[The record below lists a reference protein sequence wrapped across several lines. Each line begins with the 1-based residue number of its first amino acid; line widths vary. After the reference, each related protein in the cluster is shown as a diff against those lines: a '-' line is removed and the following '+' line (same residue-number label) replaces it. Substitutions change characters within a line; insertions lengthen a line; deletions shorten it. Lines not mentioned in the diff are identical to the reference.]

1 MKAHGTPT
9 DTFTLLMCV
18 RCFKDSLRSA
28 QHIIN
33 GPQDFPDNP
42 KQLKDNNPAVYL
54 SAYSDDSPVEA
65 PISWQ
70 DVEMQSSVTPCR
82 SRTGRLSDT
91 PVASQAL
98 SGWSRI
104 PRKNFGNI
112 LSAACSNQHQIVLP
126 PIDITGNNRSKSF
139 DAAACHHVYPFPAIG
154 WMPPCGEPQLPP
166 DETQPTVGTQVQPHA
181 TQQHGGQSPPT
192 HTDGSSKNSES
203 PEEKL
208 KKLTENTQRLAS
220 EDAAK
225 KLQATATT
233 TAKKNAPSPKAKAKG
248 KAGTKKAKAKAKG
261 KSATIKT
268 VNESD
273 SKMSAKKTPG
283 CSKCRYLQNG
293 CKACNPK
300 RFK

>member
-1 MKAHGTPT
+1 
-9 DTFTLLMCV
+9 
-18 RCFKDSLRSA
+18 
-28 QHIIN
+28 
-33 GPQDFPDNP
+33 
-42 KQLKDNNPAVYL
+42 
-54 SAYSDDSPVEA
+54 
-65 PISWQ
+65 
-70 DVEMQSSVTPCR
+70 MQSAVTPCR
-82 SRTGRLSDT
+82 SRPGEISHT
-91 PVASQAL
+91 PVAQVR
-98 SGWSRI
+98 SGWSRV

-112 LSAACSNQHQIVLP
+112 LSAASNQQIVLP

-139 DAAACHHVYPFPAIG
+139 DAAAACGHVYPFPAIS

-233 TAKKNAPSPKAKAKG
+233 TAKKNAPRPKAKAKG
-248 KAGTKKAKAKAKG
+248 KAGTKKAQAKAKG

-293 CKACNPK
+293 CRACNPK